1 MKETKFKD
9 TEVGRIPED
18 WEATRIDKLC
28 CLKARIGWQGLTT
41 GEYLPQGDYVLVTGT
56 DFNDG
61 YIDWK
66 NCYYVSKWRYDQ
78 DINIQIK
85 EGDVLISKDGTIG
98 KVAFLDSIPGP
109 GTLNSGVFVVR
120 PKQDNVM
127 NKAYL
132 SWIFKSIWFK
142 SFIDQL
148 TAGSTINHLYQKD
161 FVKFQLVYPNDI
173 SEQSRIATAL
183 SAIDNL
189 ISELG
194 KLIDKKRA
202 IKQGAMQQ
210 LLTGKKRLKGFNE
223 PWVEKKL
230 GEDALILRGG
240 SPRPI
245 EDYITDSQDGLNW
258 IKIGDVKP
266 NDKYFRKTAEKI
278 KKEGL
283 NKTRQV
289 KKGDFILSNSMSFG
303 RPYILDIDGCIHD
316 GWLVIQD
323 YQETYDMLFLYY
335 ILCSDAVM
343 NQYASMAAGSS
354 VQNLNKEKVANV
366 LLYAP
371 SSLKEQSAIAKVL
384 SSMDEEISFLE
395 AKREKYNAIKQG
407 MMQQLLTGKIRLVET
422 AVKPN
427 ATSANVHFRRS
438 VWAAE
443 IAERLYEEPT
453 FGHVKMEKI
462 LFLTERLCHI
472 DIGSHYHRDA
482 AGPYDN
488 NALRSIDSQ
497 LKKQKWFEVQRTEK
511 GYRYVPMRNCGK
523 HKTYFN
529 RYYSGIVPMFDKI
542 INTFKTQNTERCEIV
557 ATLYS
562 AWEDLL
568 HSNKSFTDADIVNE
582 VLNNWHESKKRISQD
597 RWLKAIQ
604 WMRDNGFAP
613 DMSVCMK

>member
-66 NCYYVSKWRYDQ
+66 NCCYVSKWRYDQ

-98 KVAFLDSIPGP
+98 KIAFLDSIPGP

-120 PKQDNVM
+120 PKQDNVI

-183 SAIDNL
+183 STIDNL

-194 KLIDKKRA
+194 KLIEKKRV

-223 PWVEKKL
+223 PWVEKEL
-230 GEDALILRGG
+230 GEDAIILRGG

-266 NDKYFRKTAEKI
+266 NDKYLRKTAEKI

-283 NKTRQV
+283 NKTRRV

-303 RPYILDIDGCIHD
+303 RPYILNIDGCIHD

-323 YQETYDMLFLYY
+323 YQEAYDMQFLYY

-371 SSLKEQSAIAKVL
+371 SSLKEQSAIAKVF

-407 MMQQLLTGKIRLVET
+407 MMQQLLTGRIRLVET
-422 AVKPN
+422 NVKTST
-427 ATSANVHFRRS
+427 TSANVHFRRS
-438 VWAAE
+438 VLAAE
-443 IAERLYEEPT
+443 IADRLCDEPT
-453 FGHVKMEKI
+453 FGHVKMEKM
-462 LFLTERLCHI
+462 LFLAEHCCHI

-488 NALRSIDSQ
+488 KALRSIDSQ

-511 GYRYVPMRNCGK
+511 GYRYVPMQNRGK

-529 RYYSGIVPMFDKI
+529 RYYSGVVSMFDKI